1 MLIETPTLTVVAFL
15 SVIIGSAFV
24 WNLTQ
29 RWRKTENAINK
40 PMSITLTTA
49 KSPAEL
55 LLEAR
60 IARTKRRFTYFVVLI
75 LVWVFLRFRYPD
87 VASSLE
93 MLLGGIVATVMRGL
107 GELFLYLANM
117 LA

>member
-1 MLIETPTLTVVAFL
+1 MLIDTSTLTVVAVL
-15 SVIIGSAFV
+15 SVIIGFAFV
-24 WNLTQ
+24 WNLTEK
-29 RWRKTENAINK
+29 WRRTEGAINK

-60 IARTKRRFTYFVVLI
+60 IARTTRRFTYLVVSV
-75 LVWVFLRFRYPD
+75 LVWVFLRLRYPD
-87 VASSLE
+87 VSESLE
-93 MLLGGIVATVMRGL
+93 TLVMSIVSIIVRGL
-107 GELFLYLANM
+107 AQLFQFLANT